1 MRYTNIYIITI
12 YMYQHHFHEKFE
24 QRSDLWSR
32 YIQSDPSLDARPGA
46 ILIVWKRKEMTR
58 KTWIFQR
65 FKNRSYHKKCQSFH
79 ALTLRQVSLWWMFG
93 DGEKKVNRS
102 ELSFLQLAAYTLCQL
117 QMSDWN
123 MLVLPYLCLA
133 LVQIDLPTVKMNKK
147 IIWKIQ
153 TNLWKCLPCF
163 APTEDNID

>member
-1 MRYTNIYIITI
+1 
-12 YMYQHHFHEKFE
+12 MYQHHFHEKFE

-153 TNLWKCLPCF
+153 NCTEASDWLRYSVEMSSMFCTNRR
-163 APTEDNID
+163 